1 MSTVSAELT
10 EHHRRCRDLF
20 AQADAVVRTGE
31 WSKFNARLVALREE
45 LLGHFRFEEERLFPV
60 YEESTG
66 QRDATQELRVQ
77 HDDIRA
83 ILWALSS
90 ASAAHDPESCRSEFE
105 TLSELFRQHTETEE
119 GMMYPAF
126 ERTLGDR
133 STGFAEQAR
142 KETHALDVRGL
153 EPPEPFLR
161 IMQALSGAPDR
172 PLRVLIHREPLPL
185 YDVLAEQGF
194 DHRTRRLEDGGF
206 EIVIE
211 RAAR

>member
-1 MSTVSAELT
+1 MPTVSDALT
-10 EHHRRCRDLF
+10 AHHRRCRELF
-20 AQADAVVRTGE
+20 AQVEDTVAAGDWGA
-31 WSKFNARLVALREE
+31 FNARLVALRED

-60 YEESTG
+60 YEEVSG
-66 QRDATQELRVQ
+66 MRDGTQELRTQ

-90 ASAAHDPESCRSEFE
+90 ASAAHDPDSCQREFE
-105 TLSELFRQHTETEE
+105 TLALLFRQHVETEE
-119 GMMYPAF
+119 GMMSPAF
-126 ERTLGDR
+126 ERTLGAL
-133 STGFAEQAR
+133 SAGLAEQAR
-142 KETHALDVRGL
+142 QARDALDVRGL

-161 IMQALSGAPDR
+161 IMQALAGSPEK

-194 DHRTRRLEDGGF
+194 SHRTRSLEDGSF
-206 EIVIE
+206 EIIIE

>member
-20 AQADAVVRTGE
+20 AQADAVVRAGD

-105 TLSELFRQHTETEE
+105 TLAELFRQHTETEE

-126 ERTLGDR
+126 ERTLGYR

-161 IMQALSGAPDR
+161 IMQALTSAPDR

-194 DHRTRRLEDGGF
+194 DHRTRPLEDGGF